1 MQRENAP
8 ETSAGLTTC
17 VVGGAGYLSNADRFH
32 SDTAGEE
39 HAQRQQAVVR
49 KQQAIEFRRNQSIER
64 EDSRWR
70 RIEEKQQQDAEKW
83 NRLRESGTKSGK
95 NQSSAAYDITNL
107 RYHDNDDGKQQKY
120 VDDMGIATIFLNT
133 SSYWCSEISSTDS
146 DSRSCG
152 TRRFKVMWLHCVTVD
167 FSIEYHTTLLVEMI
181 DRYLKFQNLL
191 RSLN

>member
-32 SDTAGEE
+32 SDTESEE
-39 HAQRQQAVVR
+39 LAQRQQAVVR
-49 KQQAIEFRRNQSIER
+49 KQQAIEFRRNQSVER
-64 EDSRWR
+64 EDNRWR

-107 RYHDNDDGKQQKY
+107 QYHDNDDGKQQKY
-120 VDDMGIATIFLNT
+120 VDDMVRYRAQLRTRDLVVQG
-133 SSYWCSEISSTDS
+133 
-146 DSRSCG
+146 DSRVSYNIISG
-152 TRRFKVMWLHCVTVD
+152 D
-167 FSIEYHTTLLVEMI
+167 
-181 DRYLKFQNLL
+181 D
-191 RSLN
+191 RSLPKVPEPVARPELKHGGKVDMRRGF